1 MSSQLQKGLKLRLNS
16 NKSSDTAEGSPM
28 HGDPA
33 RASPTAFP
41 QIGSA
46 SESPGERLSIVLDSI
61 QDVLNQNIWGQKTLK
76 PLG

>member
-16 NKSSDTAEGSPM
+16 NKSSDTAEGCPVHWDRARTSP
-28 HGDPA
+28 A
-33 RASPTAFP
+33 AFP

-61 QDVLNQNIWGQKTLK
+61 QDILSQNIWGQKTLK
-76 PLG
+76 PL